1 MRRMRRMQPPKPASG
16 KGLKAHLCILMLA
29 LFSVCTPSL
38 ATADVAPAAGGC
50 DCNQA
55 PGEPGQKPVSA
66 EAPGKRRFGIVVFAG
81 LVAGAFLYSARRV
94 RHKNPRR

>member
-1 MRRMRRMQPPKPASG
+1 MQPRKPACG
-16 KGLKAHLCILMLA
+16 KGHKAYLYVLMLA

-38 ATADVAPAAGGC
+38 ATADVAPVAGGC

-55 PGEPGQKPVSA
+55 PGDAGQKGASA
-66 EAPGKRRFGIVVFAG
+66 ETPTAGKRRLGIVVFAG